1 MKLKLSLLV
10 ICSMFLGILNAQ
22 NIVPN
27 GSFELKRGRKST
39 FKPWRFINTV
49 DYYNLKGGGKRPL
62 KSEKWNLPE
71 AQDGICYT
79 GIRIYPKYREFI
91 QVKLTEKLEEGQRYY
106 FEMWVSWGDH
116 STHYARKLGASF
128 YHKKP
133 AYTSDYYIFKCPP
146 QIELKQYDGIVQDS
160 ASTWTKIAGVYRA
173 KGGEKYLSI
182 GNFSTTPKKDRLA
195 KKNWYAIN
203 FGPKE
208 AYYFIDNVSLQ
219 KIVEV
224 KPLDSLVAEEA
235 DTLIDFKI
243 DNYVYEIEKDSS
255 IVIDNLVFETASDRI
270 MPSSFRDLELVL
282 EYLNENPGQHIQ
294 IIGHTDNVGSDADNQ
309 KLSEKRAKSV
319 YKYFLN
325 NHINKNRIYYVG
337 FGEKHPIATN
347 ETPQGR
353 KQNRRVELKIID
365 NPLGN

>member
-1 MKLKLSLLV
+1 MNLRFNILILFCFPLFLV
-10 ICSMFLGILNAQ
+10 NAQ

-27 GSFELKRGRKST
+27 GSFELKKGRRST

-62 KSEKWNLPE
+62 DSDKWNLPE
-71 AQDGICYT
+71 AQDGICYV
-79 GIRIYPKYREFI
+79 GLRIYPKYREFI

-116 STHYARKLGASF
+116 SSHYAKKLGASF

-133 AYTSDYYIFKCPP
+133 AYTSNYYIFTMPP
-146 QIELKQYDGIVQDS
+146 QIELKQFDGIVQDS
-160 ASTWTKIAGVYRA
+160 LTWMKIAGVYRA

-195 KKNWYAIN
+195 KKNWYTIRFN
-203 FGPKE
+203 KKE
-208 AYYFIDNVSLQ
+208 AYYFIDNISVQ
-219 KIVEV
+219 KIIEV
-224 KPLDSLVAEEA
+224 KPIDSLEAQAA
-235 DTLIDFKI
+235 DTIIDFKI
-243 DNYVYEIEKDSS
+243 DNYVYDIEKDSS
-255 IVIDNLVFETASDRI
+255 IVIDNLVFETASDNI
-270 MPSSFRDLELVL
+270 MPSSYRDLELVL
-282 EYLNENPGQHIQ
+282 EYLNENPHQHIQ
-294 IIGHTDNVGSDADNQ
+294 IIGHTDNVGSDSDNQ

-337 FGEKHPIATN
+337 FGEKHPIASN
-347 ETPQGR
+347 ETSSGR
-353 KQNRRVELKIID
+353 KQNRRVELKIIA
-365 NPLGN
+365 NPVDQ